1 MKQQMGWLFLTAAI
15 PMLLLSAAPNSG
27 EIGKGKDVFERR
39 CAGCHDLDQVRS
51 GPKLRRVFGRPAA
64 SEAGFPYSDSLKA
77 SHLTWNEVSLDRWL
91 ADPEALIPD
100 NDMAFR
106 VSDSG
111 ERAAIIAYLKS
122 LAK

>member
-1 MKQQMGWLFLTAAI
+1 MSLIAAI
-15 PMLLLSAAPNSG
+15 PLLLLSAAPNAG
-27 EIGKGKDVFERR
+27 EIGKGKDIFERR
-39 CAGCHDLDQVRS
+39 CTGCHNLDQVRT

-64 SEAGFPYSDSLKA
+64 SDAGFPYSDSLKA
-77 SHLTWNEVSLDRWL
+77 SHLAWNEGSLDRWL
-91 ADPEALIPD
+91 TDPEALILD

-106 VSDSG
+106 VSDPG